1 MHSHTYQQRWL
12 NVSVCKS
19 HAPREFSTRRVV
31 DVCAF
36 WLNYGQQS
44 AVQKELTYFYGGLT
58 PFRSL
63 LKSTHR
69 TCKYN
74 IRAFEFSR
82 AKHPFFLHIF
92 PSLALS
98 LAFQL
103 PCHRVPKLCF
113 CSWGGNC
120 HVWYVIRKKTWK
132 GQVLSP
138 LSSTYV
144 YVTSM
149 SLSLLEF
156 CSFWLWGHK
165 RGNKI
170 SPEANERRELAHE
183 NFRALF
189 PSLSSFPKRSV
200 FGSRLHTILV

>member
-113 CSWGGNC
+113 CSWGGKC
-120 HVWYVIRKKTWK
+120 HVWYVITYQKKDMKRAGFISFKLNVCVRYIHEFESAGILQLLTLGTQA
-132 GQVLSP
+132 GQ
-138 LSSTYV
+138 
-144 YVTSM
+144 
-149 SLSLLEF
+149 
-156 CSFWLWGHK
+156 
-165 RGNKI
+165 
-170 SPEANERRELAHE
+170 
-183 NFRALF
+183 
-189 PSLSSFPKRSV
+189 
-200 FGSRLHTILV
+200 